1 MAYSDGPK
9 IVTNGLVLALDAA
22 DKNSYPGSGT
32 IWRDVSGNNRNFTLT
47 NGPTYNSAN
56 GGSIVFDG
64 TNDIATLNIASD
76 NPMKIQNFIFANH
89 TYEVWF
95 NLSTLTPSLAD
106 NTELSQALIAW
117 PGYHNAIYV
126 SRTSPSSSVTL
137 TTNYL
142 FNSTLTNTFSVT
154 TDVTNILRPNA
165 WFCIHD
171 IINYSD
177 TQSLAYIN
185 GTNLYVT
192 GSVPTSSMTS
202 AQGPFPNTIN
212 IGGASVT
219 NNYKSLMQNGRIAS
233 VKLYNRALSAA
244 EVQQNYNAQKSR
256 FGL

>member
-1 MAYSDGPK
+1 MFTGPN
-9 IVTNGLVLALDAA
+9 IVKNGLVLWLDAA
-22 DKNSYPGSGT
+22 NTKSYPGSGT
-32 IWRDVSGNNRNFTLT
+32 TWTDMSGNNRNFTLV

-95 NLSTLTPSLAD
+95 NLSTLTPSLVD
-106 NTELSQALIAW
+106 NTEVNQALITW
-117 PGYHNAIYV
+117 PGYHNGIFIGR
-126 SRTSPSSSVTL
+126 SSPTSSVTL
-137 TTNYL
+137 TTNFL
-142 FNSTLTNTFSVT
+142 FNSTLTNAFSVT
-154 TDVTNILRPNA
+154 TDVTNTLRPNA

-171 IINYSD
+171 IINYSA

-202 AQGPFPNTIN
+202 AQGPFPDTIN

-219 NNYKSLMQNGRIAS
+219 SNYKSLMQNGRIAC
-233 VKLYNRALSAA
+233 VRLYNRALSAS
-244 EVQQNYNAQKSR
+244 EVQQNYNATKAR